1 MSKLKNKV
9 KQDFINKTGVQF
21 SFDTTKLESNAPPHK
36 KRFNR
41 NWLYLIIPSA
51 TVASLVLVVS
61 AVVLS
66 TMLTS
71 KESVRITRKQYSK
84 AEIAVIE
91 SNTFKRLNEFAYPPL
106 DGSRYEMMNE
116 REVEH
121 FNTFTN
127 TIYQALDDTPN
138 SAFVPVNLYPLLSVL
153 SMGSSSLELDS
164 KFAELFS
171 DVGENERTSLYKRIF
186 KNNFYHNNYGSSFIH
201 NGAFVDFEL
210 GFSNVYL
217 EKLTN
222 NYFEAFSLDYKNE
235 DDIQKMMKWIDDS
248 MQEENFIKRHDL
260 NITNESILYLFSSF
274 LFSNQW
280 SNKYYEKDNIIAP
293 FYLASGSQTQTTYMS
308 HKYYGK
314 YYNYENYVSVYDYYT
329 NENSVQYIVPKD
341 HSDNI
346 YDLLGD
352 TNFLIETGEEH
363 PEMTIDLT
371 APIFTNTN
379 TLDFKNALTNLG
391 LGAMF
396 DSMQNNFTN
405 VFDTAPVSSFI
416 EKIIQKNEAS
426 FTVDGTT
433 IKSLAFAGADSAGP
447 GPNDTLEV
455 DLNQPFI
462 YVIRDIN
469 NIPLFIGHYDTPSI

>member
-1 MSKLKNKV
+1 VSKFKKKV
-9 KQDFINKTGVQF
+9 KQDLINKTGVSF
-21 SFDTTKLESNAPPHK
+21 SFDTSKLESNAPLTK

-84 AEIAVIE
+84 DEITVIE
-91 SNTFKRLNEFAYPPL
+91 SNTFRRLNEFEYPSL
-106 DGSRYEMMNE
+106 TGSRYEAMNE
-116 REVEH
+116 NEVER

-127 TIYQALDDTPN
+127 TIYQALDHNVN

-164 KFAELFS
+164 KFAELF
-171 DVGENERTSLYKRIF
+171 DDMTENERTSLYKKIF
-186 KNNFYHNNYGSSFIH
+186 KNNFYHNDFGSSFVH
-201 NGAFVDFEL
+201 NGAFVDYEL
-210 GFSNVYL
+210 GFSGTYL
-217 EKLTN
+217 EKLTS
-222 NYFEAFSLDYKNE
+222 NYFEAFSLDYTND
-235 DDIQKMMKWIDDS
+235 DDIQKMIEWINDS
-248 MQEENFIKRHDL
+248 MQEENFIEQDEL
-260 NITNESILYLFSSF
+260 NINNDTILYLFSSF

-280 SNKYYEKDNIIAP
+280 TSKYYEKDNTTAP
-293 FYLASGSQTQTTYMS
+293 FYLANGGQTQTTYMS
-308 HKYYGK
+308 HKYFGK

-329 NENSVQYIVPKD
+329 NENSVQYIVPKI
-341 HSDNI
+341 HTDNI

-352 TNFLIETGEEH
+352 ENFLVEKGEEH
-363 PEMTIDLT
+363 TDMTIALT
-371 APIFTNTN
+371 APIFTNKN
-379 TLDFKNALTNLG
+379 TLDFKSALIKLG
-391 LGAMF
+391 LGPMF
-396 DSMQNNFTN
+396 DHSKSNFAN
-405 VFDTAPVSSFI
+405 IFDNIPISSFI
-416 EKIIQKNEAS
+416 EKIQQKNEVS

-433 IKSLAFAGADSAGP
+433 VKSLAFAGASSAIP

-455 DLNQPFI
+455 WLNQPFI

>member
-21 SFDTTKLESNAPPHK
+21 SFDTTKLETNSPSHK

-84 AEIAVIE
+84 AEIAIIE
-91 SNTFKRLNEFAYPPL
+91 SNTFKRLNEVTYPPL
-106 DGSRYEMMNE
+106 TGSRYEMMNE

-138 SAFVPVNLYPLLSVL
+138 NAFVPVNLYPLLSVL
-153 SMGSSSLELDS
+153 SIGSSSLELDS

-171 DVGENERTSLYKRIF
+171 DMGENERTSLYKKIF

-210 GFSNVYL
+210 GFSDVYL

-248 MQEENFIKRHDL
+248 VQEENFIKRHDL

-293 FYLASGSQTQTTYMS
+293 FYLANGSQTQTTYMS

-371 APIFTNTN
+371 TPIFTNTN
-379 TLDFKNALTNLG
+379 TLDFKNALINLG

-396 DSMQNNFTN
+396 DMSKNNFAN
-405 VFDTAPVSSFI
+405 IFDNIPATSFI
-416 EKIIQKNEAS
+416 ERIHQKNEVS

-433 IKSLAFAGADSAGP
+433 VKSLAFAGAGSAGP

-455 DLNQPFI
+455 KLNQPFI

-469 NIPLFIGHYDTPSI
+469 NIPLFIGHYDTPAI